1 MTPNSIAAAVYAANQ
16 DIPKETLMP
25 TNSFA
30 AAASAANQSLA
41 SGVRRPDG
49 AGATEGQSFGALLSG
64 AVGSVAEA
72 GKAAEAQAL
81 AAAGGRADIVDV
93 VTAVA
98 ESEAAL
104 ETLVAVRDRVIAAYE
119 DIMRM
124 PI

>member
-1 MTPNSIAAAVYAANQ
+1 MTTNAFAAGAYAATQGLAGLGGHCKPNAGG
-16 DIPKETLMP
+16 P
-25 TNSFA
+25 
-30 AAASAANQSLA
+30 A
-41 SGVRRPDG
+41 SGTG
-49 AGATEGQSFGALLSG
+49 FATMLQGALDT
-64 AVGSVAEA
+64 VAQT

-81 AAAGGRADIVDV
+81 AAASGKADIVDV

>member
-16 DIPKETLMP
+16 GIPKETLMP

-30 AAASAANQSLA
+30 AAAYAANQSLA
-41 SGVRRPDG
+41 SGMRRPDG
-49 AGATEGQSFGALLSG
+49 AGASEGQSFGALLSG

>member
-1 MTPNSIAAAVYAANQ
+1 MA
-16 DIPKETLMP
+16 
-25 TNSFA
+25 TNLFA
-30 AAASAANQSLA
+30 AGAYSAVQNLAAPGVAKKAASV
-41 SGVRRPDG
+41 GGPDF
-49 AGATEGQSFGALLSG
+49 SALLQAG
-64 AVGSVAEA
+64 LQNVADKTKA
-72 GKAAEAQAL
+72 GETQAL
-81 AAAGGRADIVDV
+81 AAAGGKADIVDV

>member
-1 MTPNSIAAAVYAANQ
+1 
-16 DIPKETLMP
+16 MP
-25 TNSFA
+25 TNAFA
-30 AAASAANQSLA
+30 AGAYAATQGLT
-41 SGVRRPDG
+41 GL
-49 AGATEGQSFGALLSG
+49 GATPRTAPKSAPPGGDFSSLLQG
-64 AVGSVAEA
+64 AVDGVARS
-72 GKAAEAQAL
+72 GKAAEAQAM
-81 AAAGGRADIVDV
+81 AVANGKADIVDV